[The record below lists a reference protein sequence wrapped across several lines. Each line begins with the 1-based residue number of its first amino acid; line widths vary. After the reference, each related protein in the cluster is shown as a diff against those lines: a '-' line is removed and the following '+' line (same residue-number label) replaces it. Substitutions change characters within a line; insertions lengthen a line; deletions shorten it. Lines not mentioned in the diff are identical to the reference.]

1 MPFNLP
7 SAIERV
13 ENHPFDF
20 ELYVKR
26 EDQIHE
32 EISGNKYRKLKYN
45 ILHVIEKGY
54 KGVISFGGPYSNHIH
69 ALAAICNLYGLKSI
83 GIIRGE
89 EVENK
94 TLSFA
99 RKKGMDLYFINRE
112 EYRRKEESVCFSEL
126 KNQYPDYYFIPE
138 GGSNELALKGVKE
151 MVDEIHHRKND
162 FDYLVVA
169 AGTGYTA
176 AGILSA
182 LKEKKIKSKLLV
194 FSALKGDFL
203 KKVIAVLAEAKESE
217 FYFTDESCLGGYAK
231 VNDEYMNWLKELEEQ
246 TGILIDHVY
255 NGKVLLGLKWM
266 NEKKLLKQGDKV
278 LWIHTGGIQ
287 GRF

>member
-1 MPFNLP
+1 MLVNLP

-13 ENHPFDF
+13 ENHPFQF

-26 EDQIHE
+26 EDRIHE
-32 EISGNKYRKLKYN
+32 EVSGNKYRKLKYN
-45 ILHVIEKGY
+45 ILHVIENGY

-99 RKKGMDLYFINRE
+99 RDKGMNLFFISRE
-112 EYRRKEESVCFSEL
+112 EYRIKEEAVYFSEL
-126 KNQYPDYYFIPE
+126 KKQFPDYYFIPE
-138 GGSNELALKGVKE
+138 GGSNNLALSGVKE
-151 MVDEIHHRKND
+151 MVDEIQNERIQ
-162 FDYLVVA
+162 FDYIAVA

-182 LKEKKIKSKLLV
+182 LREKRIKTSLIV

-203 KKVIAVLAEAKESE
+203 RNTIASVANVEKTE
-217 FYFTDESCLGGYAK
+217 FYFSEESCLGGYAK
-231 VNDEYMNWLKELEEQ
+231 VNDEYLNWLKELEEQ

-255 NGKVLLGLKWM
+255 NGKVLLGLKIM
-266 NEKKLLKQGDKV
+266 NERNSLKKGDKV
-278 LWIHTGGIQ
+278 LWIHTGGLQ
-287 GRF
+287 GRL